1 MLSTRLVSLIESH
14 AAEIADRLVAA
25 VKSHPEMT
33 QLRSRPKQEIRD
45 WCLDILQNI
54 GYLLAARKDEEVHRR
69 FEVLGGMRFQQ
80 DIPLAEAVLR
90 FFLLKEKILEFIRE
104 QGYAMDALQIY
115 AEEELEQRLGR
126 FIDACVYHVVLGYE
140 HARVRTARLAV

>member
-14 AAEIADRLVAA
+14 SAEIASRLVAA
-25 VKSHPEMT
+25 VKNHPEMN
-33 QLRSRPKQEIRD
+33 QLRSRPKEEIRD

-54 GYLLAARKDEEVHRR
+54 GYLLAARKDEEVRRR
-69 FEVLGGMRFQQ
+69 FEVLGRMRFQQ

-126 FIDACVYHVVLGYE
+126 LIDASVYHIVVGYE
-140 HARVRTARLAV
+140 NARVRTARLAG